1 MKEDVV
7 TLTSQRIKLII
18 KEKLKETKGECID
31 YALENIFDECEIA
44 PPKLK
49 LKLHIACKGTC
60 TSQVVSDCLS
70 LDDIGKIHDIMKE
83 FAKQNKVNIS

>member
-7 TLTSQRIKLII
+7 NLTSQRIMLII
-18 KEKLKETKGECID
+18 KEKLEETKGECID
-31 YALENIFDECEIA
+31 YCLEHIFDECEL
-44 PPKLK
+44 PKLK

-70 LDDIGKIHDIMKE
+70 HEDISKIHAIIRE
-83 FAKQNKVNIS
+83 FAKQNKINIM

>member
-1 MKEDVV
+1 MNEDVV
-7 TLTSQRIKLII
+7 NLTSQRIMLII
-18 KEKLKETKGECID
+18 NEKLEKTKGECID
-31 YALENIFDECEIA
+31 YALENIFDECEL
-44 PPKLK
+44 PKLK
-49 LKLHIACKGTC
+49 LKLHIACNGTC

>member
-7 TLTSQRIKLII
+7 NLTSQRIMLII
-18 KEKLKETKGECID
+18 KGKLKETNGECID
-31 YALENIFDECEIA
+31 YALENIFDECEL
-44 PPKLK
+44 PKLK

-70 LDDIGKIHDIMKE
+70 LNEIGKIHCIIRE
-83 FAKQNKVNIS
+83 FAKQNKVKII

>member
-7 TLTSQRIKLII
+7 NLTSQRIMLII

-31 YALENIFDECEIA
+31 YALENIFDECEL
-44 PPKLK
+44 PKLK

>member
-7 TLTSQRIKLII
+7 NLTSQRIMLII

-31 YALENIFDECEIA
+31 YCLEHIFDECEL
-44 PPKLK
+44 PKLK
-49 LKLHIACKGTC
+49 LKLHIACKGIC

-70 LDDIGKIHDIMKE
+70 FEDISKIHDIIRE
-83 FAKQNKVNIS
+83 FAKQNKVNIM

>member
-7 TLTSQRIKLII
+7 NLTSQKIMLII

-31 YALENIFDECEIA
+31 YALENIFDECEL
-44 PPKLK
+44 PKLK
-49 LKLHIACKGTC
+49 LKLHIACKGIC

-70 LDDIGKIHDIMKE
+70 LDDISKIHDMMRE
-83 FAKQNKVNIS
+83 FAKQNKVNIM

>member
-7 TLTSQRIKLII
+7 NLTSQRIMLII
-18 KEKLKETKGECID
+18 NEKLEKTKGECID
-31 YALENIFDECEIA
+31 YALENIFDECEL
-44 PPKLK
+44 PKLK